1 MAEITGTYYAMTDEE
16 YSKIATAIQEKTG
29 KTGQILGSEFATAIS
44 EIDSNDP
51 SYAWNSEEVVIN
63 TGAIPDYA
71 FYNNTKIKKVTIG
84 AGVTSIGANAFNG
97 CTALAEVDLG
107 QGNLTI
113 NSYAFNGCTALKKIV
128 IPENVVKMYKFAFNN
143 CTSLTEIE
151 YNAISADGDD
161 LSTAGDAI
169 FSSGTPIAKITIGNK
184 VKKIPRG
191 MFGERTNARTGATV
205 TEITIPDN
213 VEILEERAFQNL
225 PSLKTIHL
233 GNGLKEIGLYSIGYC
248 TGLTSI
254 TIPDSVTSIGE
265 SAFDSCT
272 GLTSITIP
280 DSVTSIGESAFQNC
294 TGLTSITIP
303 DSVTSIG
310 INAFADGGYKKI
322 EVNSPTIPQGMFFNC
337 TKVSEVMI
345 GNSVTSIGQSAFDS
359 CTGLTSITIPDSVTS
374 IGGYAFQNCTGLTSI
389 TIPDSVTSIG
399 QSAFQNCTGLTSI
412 TIMGKPYFNDYCFKN
427 TSKVEQLV
435 MKGTTGVPTLSYTS
449 CFNGSTLYNSS
460 STAKIYVPSN
470 LLASYQ
476 TATNWSDATIKA
488 KLTALQD
495 KITIDGTEYNSVYGQ
510 TWQEWC
516 ESENNTD
523 GFVVS
528 GNNILTADK
537 TKFVKLIRYAQDGT
551 TVISEAPTLPTD
563 NVITLAYITTAI

>member
-1 MAEITGTYYAMTDEE
+1 MAETTYYAMTSDE
-16 YSKIATAIQEKTG
+16 YSKIADAIRTRTG

-213 VEILEERAFQNL
+213 VEILEERAFQNM
-225 PSLKTIHL
+225 PS
-233 GNGLKEIGLYSIGYC
+233 
-248 TGLTSI
+248 LTSI
-254 TIPDSVTSIGE
+254 TIPDSVTSIG
-265 SAFDSCT
+265 
-272 GLTSITIP
+272 
-280 DSVTSIGESAFQNC
+280 Q
-294 TGLTSITIP
+294 
-303 DSVTSIG
+303 
-310 INAFADGGYKKI
+310 
-322 EVNSPTIPQGMFFNC
+322 
-337 TKVSEVMI
+337 
-345 GNSVTSIGQSAFDS
+345 
-359 CTGLTSITIPDSVTS
+359 
-374 IGGYAFQNCTGLTSI
+374 YAFYGCTGLTSI

-399 QSAFQNCTGLTSI
+399 QYAFYGCTGLTSI
-412 TIMGKPYFNDYCFKN
+412 TIMGKPYFNNYCFQN

-435 MKGTTGVPTLSYTS
+435 MKDTTGVPTLYSTY
-449 CFNGSTLYNSS
+449 CFSGSTLYNSS

-495 KITIDGTEYNSVYGQ
+495 KITIDGTEYASVYGQ

-537 TKFVKLIRYAQDGT
+537 TKFVELVNEKDTDGNIT
-551 TVISEAPTLPTD
+551 RKTPVLPTD
-563 NVITLAYITTAI
+563 LVIELEHITTAI

>member
-29 KTGQILGSEFATAIS
+29 KTGQILGSEFASAIS

-84 AGVTSIGANAFNG
+84 AGVTSIGANAFSG

-128 IPENVVKMYKFAFNN
+128 IPENIVKMYKFAFNN

-161 LSTAGDAI
+161 LSTADDAI

-213 VEILEERAFQNL
+213 VEILEERAFQYL

-233 GNGLKEIGLYSIGYC
+233 GNGLKEIGFYSIG
-248 TGLTSI
+248 
-254 TIPDSVTSIGE
+254 
-265 SAFDSCT
+265 SCT

-280 DSVTSIGESAFQNC
+280 NSVTSIGPYAFYGC

-303 DSVTSIG
+303 
-310 INAFADGGYKKI
+310 
-322 EVNSPTIPQGMFFNC
+322 
-337 TKVSEVMI
+337 
-345 GNSVTSIGQSAFDS
+345 NSVTSIGQYAFCG
-359 CTGLTSITIPDSVTS
+359 CTGPTSITIPDGVTS
-374 IGGYAFQNCTGLTSI
+374 IG
-389 TIPDSVTSIG
+389 D
-399 QSAFQNCTGLTSI
+399 SAFSGCTGLTSI
-412 TIMGKPYFNDYCFKN
+412 TIMGKPYFSDYCFQN

-435 MKGTTGVPTLSYTS
+435 MKDTTGVPTLSYTS
-449 CFNGSTLYNSS
+449 CFQNSTLYNSS
-460 STAKIYVPSN
+460 STAKLYVPSN

-476 TATNWSDATIKA
+476 TATNWSNATIKA
-488 KLTALQD
+488 KLTAYD
-495 KITIDGTEYNSVYGQ
+495 AEEKVIIDDVEYGMNYYC
-510 TWQEWC
+510 TWEQWVNNAEK
-516 ESENNTD
+516 NTD

-537 TKFVKLIRYAQDGT
+537 TKYVQFLVSETDGT
-551 TVISEAPTLPTD
+551 YKPVLPTD
-563 NVITLAYITTAI
+563 IVNAKPLKYTTTAI

>member
-1 MAEITGTYYAMTDEE
+1 MAETTYYAMTSDE
-16 YSKIATAIQEKTG
+16 YSKIADAIRTRTG

-97 CTALAEVDLG
+97 CTALAEV
-107 QGNLTI
+107 TI
-113 NSYAFNGCTALKKIV
+113 GAGVTSIGANAFNGCTALAEVTIGAGV
-128 IPENVVKMYKFAFNN
+128 TSIGANAFNN
-143 CTSLTEIE
+143 T
-151 YNAISADGDD
+151 AI
-161 LSTAGDAI
+161 
-169 FSSGTPIAKITIGNK
+169 
-184 VKKIPRG
+184 
-191 MFGERTNARTGATV
+191 
-205 TEITIPDN
+205 TEITIPEGVTSLGIQAFASNSKLATVNFNATNCTVSVDTSYSKGIFQSCAITTFN
-213 VEILEERAFQNL
+213 IGTTVKKIPDRFLEYSNN
-225 PSLKTIHL
+225 S
-233 GNGLKEIGLYSIGYC
+233 GLKSITIPNSVTSIGNYAFRDC

-254 TIPDSVTSIGE
+254 TIPNSVTSIGNY
-265 SAFDSCT
+265 AFSGCT

-280 DSVTSIGESAFQNC
+280 NSVTSIKSYTFFGC
-294 TGLTSITIP
+294 TGLTSITI
-303 DSVTSIG
+303 
-310 INAFADGGYKKI
+310 
-322 EVNSPTIPQGMFFNC
+322 
-337 TKVSEVMI
+337 
-345 GNSVTSIGQSAFDS
+345 GNSVTSIGD
-359 CTGLTSITIPDSVTS
+359 
-374 IGGYAFQNCTGLTSI
+374 YAFQNCTGLTSI
-389 TIPDSVTSIG
+389 TIPNSVTSIG
-399 QSAFQNCTGLTSI
+399 QSAFRGCTGLTSI
-412 TIMGKPYFNDYCFKN
+412 TIMGKPYFSDYCFQN

-435 MKGTTGVPTLSYTS
+435 MKDTTGVPKLSYTS
-449 CFNGSTLYNSS
+449 CFQNSTLYNSS

-495 KITIDGTEYNSVYGQ
+495 KITIDGTEYASVYGQ

-537 TKFVKLIRYAQDGT
+537 TKFVELVNEKDTDGNIT
-551 TVISEAPTLPTD
+551 RKTPVLPTD
-563 NVITLAYITTAI
+563 LVIELEHITSAI